1 MKPFRGPKSIYP
13 DRSVHDLGPRLGP
26 VSLRSAT
33 SMLQRFARAVGWQDG
48 ARGSQDSQLLVPAG
62 RVEAPGSTHRQVTE
76 ENENARPRVRFMQDI
91 ADIMATVPEDD
102 EEPAGGRGDSMHEH
116 LLGDAA
122 TAQGWCRDHRGKLQ
136 SVYELCEG
144 VAQDA
149 QDGGKDEADRVF
161 RAAAEAREHLDDG
174 VNRAG
179 AQARPARPQA
189 QEQLLSE
196 TPWPADRL
204 VSGALELRGATHRTA
219 SDRQASCT
227 IQHGVMTFRSALR
240 PGAEMAVVA
249 QVPVSDFVVTIVP
262 DQTRKFSICNPEDIA
277 STQVWCCAT
286 DQVARN
292 KWLAVLH
299 RLGVD
304 LYQEYR
310 DGHIQRVRRGVQQ
323 A

>member
-1 MKPFRGPKSIYP
+1 
-13 DRSVHDLGPRLGP
+13 
-26 VSLRSAT
+26 
-33 SMLQRFARAVGWQDG
+33 MLQRFARAVGWQDG

-76 ENENARPRVRFMQDI
+76 ENENARPRVRFMRDI

-102 EEPAGGRGDSMHEH
+102 EEPAGGQGDSMHEH

-174 VNRAG
+174 VNPPG

-204 VSGALELRGATHRTA
+204 VSGVLELRGATHRTA

-262 DQTRKFSICNPEDIA
+262 DQTRKFSICDPEDIA

-304 LYQEYR
+304 LYQVYR

>member
-1 MKPFRGPKSIYP
+1 
-13 DRSVHDLGPRLGP
+13 
-26 VSLRSAT
+26 
-33 SMLQRFARAVGWQDG
+33 MLQRFARAVGWQDG

-62 RVEAPGSTHRQVTE
+62 RVEAPGSTHRQVNE
-76 ENENARPRVRFMQDI
+76 DNENARPRVRFMRDI

-102 EEPAGGRGDSMHEH
+102 EEPGAGQGDSMHEH

-149 QDGGKDEADRVF
+149 PAN
-161 RAAAEAREHLDDG
+161 AREYQDDG

-204 VSGALELRGATHRTA
+204 VSGPLELRGATHRTA

>member
-1 MKPFRGPKSIYP
+1 
-13 DRSVHDLGPRLGP
+13 
-26 VSLRSAT
+26 
-33 SMLQRFARAVGWQDG
+33 MLQRFARAVGWQDG

-76 ENENARPRVRFMQDI
+76 ENENARPRVRFMRDI

-102 EEPAGGRGDSMHEH
+102 EEPGVGQGDSMHEH
-116 LLGDAA
+116 LVGDAA

-149 QDGGKDEADRVF
+149 QDGGKDEADRIF
-161 RAAAEAREHLDDG
+161 RAAAEAREYLDDG
-174 VNRAG
+174 
-179 AQARPARPQA
+179 
-189 QEQLLSE
+189 ELLSE

-240 PGAEMAVVA
+240 SGAEMMVVA

>member
-1 MKPFRGPKSIYP
+1 
-13 DRSVHDLGPRLGP
+13 
-26 VSLRSAT
+26 
-33 SMLQRFARAVGWQDG
+33 MLQRFARAVGWQDG

-62 RVEAPGSTHRQVTE
+62 RVEAPGSTHRQVNE
-76 ENENARPRVRFMQDI
+76 DNENARPRVRFMRDI

-102 EEPAGGRGDSMHEH
+102 EEAGAGQGDSMHEH

-149 QDGGKDEADRVF
+149 PAN
-161 RAAAEAREHLDDG
+161 AREYQDDG

-196 TPWPADRL
+196 TPWPAGRL
-204 VSGALELRGATHRTA
+204 VSGPLELRGATHRTA

-292 KWLAVLH
+292 KWLAVFH
-299 RLGVD
+299 CMGVPLWAD
-304 LYQEYR
+304 YG
-310 DGHIQRVRRGVQQ
+310 DGIFRSVYVHEFGAV
-323 A
+323 

>member
-1 MKPFRGPKSIYP
+1 
-13 DRSVHDLGPRLGP
+13 
-26 VSLRSAT
+26 
-33 SMLQRFARAVGWQDG
+33 MLQRFARAVGWQDG

-62 RVEAPGSTHRQVTE
+62 RVEAPGSTHRQVNE
-76 ENENARPRVRFMQDI
+76 DNENARPRVRFMRDI

-102 EEPAGGRGDSMHEH
+102 EEPGAGQGDSMHEH

-149 QDGGKDEADRVF
+149 PAK
-161 RAAAEAREHLDDG
+161 AREYLDDG

>member
-1 MKPFRGPKSIYP
+1 
-13 DRSVHDLGPRLGP
+13 
-26 VSLRSAT
+26 
-33 SMLQRFARAVGWQDG
+33 MLQRFARAVGWQDG

-62 RVEAPGSTHRQVTE
+62 RVEAPGSTHRQVNE
-76 ENENARPRVRFMQDI
+76 DNENARPRVRFMRDI

-102 EEPAGGRGDSMHEH
+102 EEPAGGQGDRMHEH

-149 QDGGKDEADRVF
+149 RDGGKDE
-161 RAAAEAREHLDDG
+161 
-174 VNRAG
+174 
-179 AQARPARPQA
+179 ARPQA

-204 VSGALELRGATHRTA
+204 VSGVLELRGATHRTA